1 MVNQAAQTSDVTDA
15 DNEVSLDIE
24 ADINPVA
31 AQQLKT
37 LEDESIEQK
46 TDATRIRLNRLKS
59 TIRQIIF
66 KQFDVPSLFALFCS
80 RKPVGGKEMEFV
92 NTDGSP
98 ITTCQIATESKDV
111 VFGSIFDL
119 DEINTLYNSYSL
131 KFAHNMYVLPGLKT
145 VRINGYL
152 LNETPA
158 GTIRSSQ
165 QEEAEVDALQR
176 QLRKHYSDRRQ
187 VALHNEVRR
196 LKKKWITNRSRPL
209 TAVEEAQN
217 KATYNEIQQAKIRRN
232 AIYQMDKPFKVKSSD
247 IHYHNGARKMMEK
260 LQRAKNN
267 SGRRILQIESEIA
280 EKNQNEVYSADD
292 LEIWNNEAKQH
303 RDELRHF
310 YYANAR
316 VRCHRAYEL
325 QKRKFID
332 RLCSNERRSMC
343 KQPQNTSK
351 KPRLVMFVGDRGSV
365 HWLQD

>member
-1 MVNQAAQTSDVTDA
+1 MVNQTAQTSDVTDA

-31 AQQLKT
+31 AQQLTT
-37 LEDESIEQK
+37 LADESIEQK

-66 KQFDVPSLFALFCS
+66 KQFGRTAAAKHFKSAQASCFENRCSVTIRFILFKKTG
-80 RKPVGGKEMEFV
+80 RG
-92 NTDGSP
+92 
-98 ITTCQIATESKDV
+98 
-111 VFGSIFDL
+111 
-119 DEINTLYNSYSL
+119 L

-232 AIYQMDKPFKVKSSD
+232 AMYEHIIDTKQKISDGQTFQGEVKRYTLS
-247 IHYHNGARKMMEK
+247 
-260 LQRAKNN
+260 
-267 SGRRILQIESEIA
+267 
-280 EKNQNEVYSADD
+280 
-292 LEIWNNEAKQH
+292 
-303 RDELRHF
+303 
-310 YYANAR
+310 
-316 VRCHRAYEL
+316 
-325 QKRKFID
+325 
-332 RLCSNERRSMC
+332 
-343 KQPQNTSK
+343 
-351 KPRLVMFVGDRGSV
+351 
-365 HWLQD
+365 

>member
-1 MVNQAAQTSDVTDA
+1 
-15 DNEVSLDIE
+15 
-24 ADINPVA
+24 
-31 AQQLKT
+31 
-37 LEDESIEQK
+37 
-46 TDATRIRLNRLKS
+46 
-59 TIRQIIF
+59 
-66 KQFDVPSLFALFCS
+66 
-80 RKPVGGKEMEFV
+80 MEFA

-98 ITTCQIATESKDV
+98 ITTCQIATESKDA

-232 AIYQMDKPFKVKSSD
+232 AMYEHIIDTKQKISDGQTFQGEVKRYTLS
-247 IHYHNGARKMMEK
+247 
-260 LQRAKNN
+260 
-267 SGRRILQIESEIA
+267 
-280 EKNQNEVYSADD
+280 
-292 LEIWNNEAKQH
+292 
-303 RDELRHF
+303 
-310 YYANAR
+310 
-316 VRCHRAYEL
+316 
-325 QKRKFID
+325 
-332 RLCSNERRSMC
+332 
-343 KQPQNTSK
+343 
-351 KPRLVMFVGDRGSV
+351 
-365 HWLQD
+365 